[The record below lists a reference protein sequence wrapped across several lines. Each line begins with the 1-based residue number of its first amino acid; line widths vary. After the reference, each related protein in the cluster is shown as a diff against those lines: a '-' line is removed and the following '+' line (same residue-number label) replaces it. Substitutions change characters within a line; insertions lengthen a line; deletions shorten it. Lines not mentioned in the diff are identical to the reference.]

1 MPDRKHL
8 LQAHQLMT
16 RRASLALLCGEPDS
30 PNQPLRR
37 MNTATV
43 TSIMAGVIVAAVFGV
58 LGLLAPAPVTG
69 LTKPGTLVV
78 DQDTATP
85 YVPCDGGKL
94 CPALNYASALLALD
108 TSPVAAV
115 VVHQDSLARYP
126 IGPTIGIAGLPQDL
140 PTAGDLVQGPWS
152 VCTANG
158 QTTLVGGE
166 STGGTAL
173 GRAQAVLAT
182 TRGGDW
188 VLWNGE
194 RLAVT
199 QQVMRVLF
207 GGEVQP
213 ATVPAG
219 WLDALPRGPDFAAPA
234 IVGDGNPMTG
244 PGRTTA
250 KVGQVFHQASPAQ
263 YYVLEASGKLATI
276 TPTQADL
283 LETDPGAPGPA
294 QITLAMAT
302 TDLSSATV
310 PGGGLPP
317 TLPQV
322 ATEATTLCAVY
333 GAGLSRSLTTG
344 GTVPA
349 GAAATTGRAGVNAVW
364 LPSGHGALAGAAPS
378 VQQPSSVTGWFLISG
393 AERFALPRP
402 SVAAVLGYDLQ
413 ASGTV
418 LPASV
423 LDLLPQGPVLDPA
436 AATARAAAG

>member
-1 MPDRKHL
+1 MPDRKNL

-37 MNTATV
+37 MNTATI

-69 LTKPGTLVV
+69 LTKPGTVVV

-94 CPALNYASALLALD
+94 CPAVNYASALLALD
-108 TSPVAAV
+108 TSQVSRV

-140 PTAGDLVQGPWS
+140 PTGADLVRGPWS

-173 GRAQAVLAT
+173 GHTQAVLAT
-182 TRGGDW
+182 ARGGDW

-194 RLAVT
+194 RLAVA
-199 QQVMRVLF
+199 QQIMQDLF
-207 GGEVQP
+207 PGGQP
-213 ATVPAG
+213 AAVPAG
-219 WLDALPRGPDFAAPA
+219 WLDALPQGPDFAAPA
-234 IVGDGNPMTG
+234 IASYGAPVTV
-244 PGRTTA
+244 PGGTTTQ
-250 KVGQVFHQASPAQ
+250 VGQVVYQASPAQ
-263 YYVLEASGKLATI
+263 DFVVEASGKLATI
-276 TPTQADL
+276 SPTLADL
-283 LETDPGAPGPA
+283 LRTNPGAPGLV
-294 QITLAMAT
+294 QITNAEAT
-302 TDLSSATV
+302 ADLSGAAV
-310 PGGGLPP
+310 PDGGLPP
-317 TLPQV
+317 ALPQV
-322 ATEATTLCAVY
+322 APQATTLCVVY

-349 GAAATTGRAGVNAVW
+349 GAAATTGHAGVNAVW
-364 LPSGHGALAGAAPS
+364 LPSGHGALAGAVPS
-378 VQQPSSVTGWFLISG
+378 VQQPSSVTAWFLISG
-393 AERFALPRP
+393 TERFALSSA
-402 SVAAVLGYDLQ
+402 SVAGVLGYDLQ
-413 ASGTV
+413 ASGTA